1 MVSFTKGEIRYMAQ
15 YITKKQQVQN
25 LLKEIENVITSVNAD
40 IAIPVLQWTKE

>member
-25 LLKEIENVITSVNAD
+25 LLKEIENQNKFVESLKIEV
-40 IAIPVLQWTKE
+40 